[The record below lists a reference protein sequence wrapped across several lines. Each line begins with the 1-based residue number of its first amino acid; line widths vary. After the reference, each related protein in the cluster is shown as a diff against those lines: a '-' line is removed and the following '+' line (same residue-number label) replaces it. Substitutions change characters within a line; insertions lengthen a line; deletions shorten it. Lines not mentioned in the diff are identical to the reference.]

1 MKYSVGEM
9 PWMPKSCVLEFWG
22 LGKAVPCIRAAPP
35 SEQRP
40 LGEPEAAG
48 SGEKMA

>member
-1 MKYSVGEM
+1 MKYSVGER
-9 PWMPKSCVLEFWG
+9 PWMPKSHVFEFWG
-22 LGKAVPCIRAAPP
+22 LAKAVPCIRATPP
-35 SEQRP
+35 SEQRA

>member
-1 MKYSVGEM
+1 MKYSVGGM
-9 PWMPKSCVLEFWG
+9 PGMPKSHVLEFGG
-22 LGKAVPCIRAAPP
+22 LAKAVPCIRAAPA
-35 SEQRP
+35 SDQRA